1 MEKRPRTVIPILPIF
16 CLFLLIASI
25 WLGVVGRSAAILVV
39 EEVNG
44 MNINGWPS
52 IAPTATSSIQDLRS
66 ELAQKIAWF
75 IGTSE
80 RRITEVP
87 GLMLVRRTAPTGPC
101 SGTYTPSVIV
111 VAQGSKRVDLGR
123 TSFTYDESRFLLTS
137 IDLPIV
143 SQVVEA
149 SETKPLLAIALK
161 LEMPLIRELLR
172 DEVHIHERSADTPA
186 MITGAVTAELLS
198 ACCRL
203 VDLLANPQDIPFLG
217 GLIEREIIYRILSG
231 PEGARL
237 RAIATAGDQS
247 NRTARAIS
255 WIRDNYTK
263 PVRVNDLAQIAGMG
277 ISTLHHHFRML
288 THMSPLQYQ
297 KQLRLQSARG
307 RMLVDGLDAST
318 VAFEVGY
325 ESVSQFNRE
334 YSRFYGQPP
343 LRDIKK
349 LRDEKVVEISA
360 A

>member
-1 MEKRPRTVIPILPIF
+1 
-16 CLFLLIASI
+16 
-25 WLGVVGRSAAILVV
+25 
-39 EEVNG
+39 
-44 MNINGWPS
+44 
-52 IAPTATSSIQDLRS
+52 
-66 ELAQKIAWF
+66 
-75 IGTSE
+75 
-80 RRITEVP
+80 
-87 GLMLVRRTAPTGPC
+87 
-101 SGTYTPSVIV
+101 VIV

-123 TSFTYDESRFLLTS
+123 TSFTYDRSRFLLTS

-143 SQVVEA
+143 SQVVDA
-149 SETKPLLAIALK
+149 SETKPLLALALK
-161 LEMPLIRELLR
+161 LEMPLIHELLSR
-172 DEVHIHERSADTPA
+172 EEVHMREGSPDAPA
-186 MITGAVTAELLS
+186 MITGAVTTELLS

-203 VDLLANPQDIPFLG
+203 VDLIANPQDIPFLS
-217 GLIEREIIYRILSG
+217 GLIQREIIYRILSG

-237 RAIATAGDQS
+237 RAIATSGDQS
-247 NRTARAIS
+247 SRTARAIS

-263 PVRVNDLAQIAGMG
+263 PVRVDDLARIAGMG
-277 ISTLHHHFRML
+277 LSTLHHHFRML